1 MIYPSLYQSLLGMK
15 KDDED
20 LYIYQEQYTKR
31 LEQISLNP
39 SLHKKEIRD
48 AIDFIFTNKL
58 LFPKEI
64 DYAVLITA
72 IEKAIDEFIE
82 EDTPFV
88 EPEIPEEIK
97 GISDETDEING

>member
-39 SLHKKEIRD
+39 SLHKKEIQD
-48 AIDFIFTNKL
+48 AIDFILENRL
-58 LFPKEI
+58 SFPKEI
-64 DYAVLITA
+64 DYAVLLTK
-72 IEKAIDEFIE
+72 IEEAIDDFI
-82 EDTPFV
+82 DYNSFV
-88 EPEIPEEIK
+88 EPELPEEIK
-97 GISDETDEING
+97 GVSEEDVL